1 MNSENTMT
9 KKWTKAEIRNRLETD
24 DKWLT
29 RGLVAIYKRQT
40 DSEQNAGMTKE
51 ENGVGFNG
59 VDSVILSDMAK
70 QFMNS
75 GSLSRRQIEFVRKLM
90 LKYSGQLEKIAQKKL

>member
-1 MNSENTMT
+1 MT

-24 DKWLT
+24 DKWLI
-29 RGLVAIYKRQT
+29 RGLVAIYNRQT
-40 DSEQNAGMTKE
+40 DQEQNNGMTKE

-70 QFMNS
+70 QHMTRGF
-75 GSLSRRQIEFVRKLM
+75 LSRRQIEIVRGKM
-90 LKYSGQLEKIAQKKL
+90 LKYAGQLTKIANGEIA